1 MSIDTHNTIQVVTS
15 TAKAYFFVSLA
26 ALSLFLTEP
35 LSAEESSNHQSVEKA
50 NQRLRLDERLS
61 PDNYSDQAPIE
72 LNDALEQYKSKRE
85 KAVVKPLQIDIKK
98 ALNGIDSQETSN
110 EITLGSS
117 SQSIHELTIADV
129 RAKALKNNLTI
140 KVAKIDPLIAGTEVR
155 EEQAKFDS
163 IIFAY
168 AKYGQVDSPQMS
180 GDKVEF
186 KSDNFDL
193 NGQQV
198 KMSVLEQEKRS
209 LELEAGIKVPLRTGG
224 SITLSSPLENKSS
237 RGKFSSDE
245 YRSAMRFSISQ
256 PLLRNAGVKV
266 NEASI
271 RIAEYTQ
278 QAVQLKTRLQSIRV
292 IATVD
297 KAYWALYE
305 AWGQLDVRRQQF
317 EYANQ
322 NLSMVKHR
330 VREGL
335 SAAVEINRAE
345 IGVADRMEALI
356 VAETNLKLAER
367 QLRFYMNDL
376 TEDTSQANLLTP
388 STQPNLLKYEFNRNK
403 LLDDALSGRV
413 ELLEQELKL
422 AADIT
427 KIDYLENQTLPLF
440 TLDYQY
446 GALSNTNS
454 NFGNSYRN
462 VLNGDFNDWSIGLK
476 FEMPLTNEARKAQ
489 LDNAVQQR
497 NQRLAT
503 KTLQMLTVKK
513 EIYDALD
520 YVDQNWQRILAAR
533 QQVLIAGLNYEAE
546 LKQFN
551 EGLRTMTEVLETLT
565 RLGEAQAKEVRAIT
579 DYQIALVDTAYATGT
594 LLGYSQLDFN

>member
-1 MSIDTHNTIQVVTS
+1 MTIDASKHTQVSVRS
-15 TAKAYFFVSLA
+15 YFLLQSVIFSVSLLA
-26 ALSLFLTEP
+26 QP
-35 LSAEESSNHQSVEKA
+35 LCAEEANPNLMTEKA

-61 PDNYSDQAPIE
+61 LDDYSVTPPVK
-72 LNDALEQYKSKRE
+72 LNDAINEYNAKRE
-85 KAVVKPLQIDIKK
+85 KAEIKPLQIDIGK
-98 ALNGIDSQETSN
+98 ALNAVDRAGDTSQLASTMSEQT
-110 EITLGSS
+110 T
-117 SQSIHELTIADV
+117 QSLTIADV
-129 RAKALKNNLTI
+129 RTKALKNNLTI
-140 KVAKIDPLIAGTEVR
+140 KVAQIDPLISGAEVR
-155 EEQAKFDS
+155 EEQAKFDN

-168 AKYGQVDSPQMS
+168 AKYGEIDSPKMS
-180 GDKVEF
+180 GDTVEF
-186 KSDNFDL
+186 KSDNASLD
-193 NGQQV
+193 GQQV
-198 KMSVLEQEKRS
+198 KLSTVEQDKRS
-209 LELEAGIKVPLRTGG
+209 LSLEAGIRIPLRTGG
-224 SITLSSPLENKSS
+224 SVTLSSPLENKSS
-237 RGKFSSDE
+237 RGRFDSDE
-245 YRSAMRFSISQ
+245 YRSAMRFSMSQ

-271 RIAEYTQ
+271 RIAEYSQ

-292 IATVD
+292 IAIVD

-345 IGVADRMEALI
+345 IGVADRMDALI
-356 VAETNLKLAER
+356 VAETNLKLAQR
-367 QLRFYMNDL
+367 QLRFYMNDMA
-376 TEDTSQANLLTP
+376 EDTIQTGTLVPA
-388 STQPNLLKYEFNRNK
+388 TQPSLLKYEFNRNK

-413 ELLEQELKL
+413 ELLEQEIQL
-422 AADIT
+422 AADLT

-440 TLDYQY
+440 SLDYQY

-454 NFGNSYRN
+454 NFGQNYRN

-476 FEMPLTNEARKAQ
+476 FEMPMTNEARKAQ
-489 LDNAVQQR
+489 LDYAVQQR

-503 KTLQMLTVKK
+503 KSLQILTVKK

-565 RLGEAQAKEVRAIT
+565 RLGEAQAKEVRAIA
-579 DYQIALVDTAYATGT
+579 DYQVALIDTAYATGT
-594 LLGYSQLDFN
+594 LLGYSKLDFN

>member
-1 MSIDTHNTIQVVTS
+1 MTMDASKHIQLSPRNHFLLRSVIFS
-15 TAKAYFFVSLA
+15 VSLLA
-26 ALSLFLTEP
+26 QP
-35 LSAEESSNHQSVEKA
+35 LCAEEANPSLMTEKA

-61 PDNYSDQAPIE
+61 LDDYLVTPPVK
-72 LNDALEQYKSKRE
+72 LNDAINEYNAKRE
-85 KAVVKPLQIDIKK
+85 KAEIKPLQIDIGK
-98 ALNGIDSQETSN
+98 ALNAVDRAGDTSQLASTISGQA
-110 EITLGSS
+110 T
-117 SQSIHELTIADV
+117 QSLTIADV
-129 RAKALKNNLTI
+129 RTKALKNNLTI
-140 KVAKIDPLIAGTEVR
+140 KVAQIDPLISGAEVR
-155 EEQAKFDS
+155 EEQAKFDN

-168 AKYGQVDSPQMS
+168 AKYGEIDSPKMS
-180 GDKVEF
+180 GDTVEF
-186 KSDNFDL
+186 KSDNASLD
-193 NGQQV
+193 GQQV
-198 KMSVLEQEKRS
+198 KLSTVEQDKRS
-209 LELEAGIKVPLRTGG
+209 LSLEAGIRIPLRTGG
-224 SITLSSPLENKSS
+224 SVTLSSPLENKSS
-237 RGKFSSDE
+237 RGRFDSDE
-245 YRSAMRFSISQ
+245 YRSAMRFSMSQ

-271 RIAEYTQ
+271 RIAEYSQ

-292 IATVD
+292 IAIVD

-345 IGVADRMEALI
+345 IGVADRMDALI
-356 VAETNLKLAER
+356 VAETNLKLAQR
-367 QLRFYMNDL
+367 QLRFYMNDMA
-376 TEDTSQANLLTP
+376 EDSIQTGTLVPA
-388 STQPNLLKYEFNRNK
+388 TQPSLLKYDFNRNK

-413 ELLEQELKL
+413 ELLEQEIQL
-422 AADIT
+422 AADLT

-440 TLDYQY
+440 SVDYQY

-454 NFGNSYRN
+454 NFGQNYRN

-476 FEMPLTNEARKAQ
+476 FEMPITNEARKAQ
-489 LDNAVQQR
+489 LDYAVQQR

-503 KTLQMLTVKK
+503 KSLQILTVKK

-565 RLGEAQAKEVRAIT
+565 RLGEAQAKEVRAIA
-579 DYQIALVDTAYATGT
+579 DYQVALIDTAYATGT
-594 LLGYSQLDFN
+594 LLGYSKLDFN

>member
-1 MSIDTHNTIQVVTS
+1 MTIDASKHTQVSVRS
-15 TAKAYFFVSLA
+15 YFLLQSVIFSVSLLA
-26 ALSLFLTEP
+26 QP
-35 LSAEESSNHQSVEKA
+35 LCAEEANPNLMIEKA

-61 PDNYSDQAPIE
+61 LDDYSVTPPVK
-72 LNDALEQYKSKRE
+72 LNDAINEYNAKRE
-85 KAVVKPLQIDIKK
+85 KAEIKPLQIDIGK
-98 ALNGIDSQETSN
+98 ALNAVDRGGDTSQLASTMSEQT
-110 EITLGSS
+110 T
-117 SQSIHELTIADV
+117 QSLTIADV
-129 RAKALKNNLTI
+129 RTKALKNNLTI
-140 KVAKIDPLIAGTEVR
+140 KVAQIAPLISGAEVR
-155 EEQAKFDS
+155 EEQAKFDN

-168 AKYGQVDSPQMS
+168 AKYGEIDSPKIS
-180 GDKVEF
+180 GDTVEF
-186 KSDNFDL
+186 KSDNLSLD
-193 NGQQV
+193 GQQV
-198 KMSVLEQEKRS
+198 KLSTVAQDKRS
-209 LELEAGIKVPLRTGG
+209 LSLEAGIRIPLRTGG
-224 SITLSSPLENKSS
+224 SVTLSSPLENKSS
-237 RGKFSSDE
+237 RGRFDSDE
-245 YRSAMRFSISQ
+245 YRSAMRFSMSQ

-271 RIAEYTQ
+271 RIAEYSQ

-292 IATVD
+292 IAIVD

-345 IGVADRMEALI
+345 IGVADRMDALI
-356 VAETNLKLAER
+356 VAETNLKLAQR
-367 QLRFYMNDL
+367 QLRFYMNDMA
-376 TEDTSQANLLTP
+376 EDAIQTGTVVPA
-388 STQPNLLKYEFNRNK
+388 TQPSLLKYEFNRNK

-413 ELLEQELKL
+413 ELLEQEIQL
-422 AADIT
+422 AADLT

-440 TLDYQY
+440 SLDYQY

-454 NFGNSYRN
+454 NFGQNYRN

-476 FEMPLTNEARKAQ
+476 FEMPMTNEARKAQ
-489 LDNAVQQR
+489 LDYAVQQR

-503 KTLQMLTVKK
+503 KSLQILTVKK

-565 RLGEAQAKEVRAIT
+565 RLGEAQAKEVRAIA
-579 DYQIALVDTAYATGT
+579 DYQVALIDTAYATGT
-594 LLGYSQLDFN
+594 LLGYSKLDFN

>member
-1 MSIDTHNTIQVVTS
+1 MNIIANHFIQEVSKDYARISLVILS
-15 TAKAYFFVSLA
+15 SLLLIAPLSLAKADENVIDKQANERLQLDEE
-26 ALSLFLTEP
+26 LSLDAYSSEQPLKLKNAIEDYNASRAKTE
-35 LSAEESSNHQSVEKA
+35 
-50 NQRLRLDERLS
+50 
-61 PDNYSDQAPIE
+61 I
-72 LNDALEQYKSKRE
+72 
-85 KAVVKPLQIDIKK
+85 KPLQIDIKK
-98 ALNGIDSQETSN
+98 ALDSFKNPETSGESRPRLN
-110 EITLGSS
+110 TEFSNQLS
-117 SQSIHELTIADV
+117 IADV
-129 RAKALKNNLTI
+129 RTMALRNNLAI
-140 KVAKIDPLIAGTEVR
+140 KVAQIDPRISATELR
-155 EEQAKFDS
+155 AEQAKFDN

-168 AKYGQVDSPQMS
+168 AKYGQLDTPKIS

-186 KSDNFDL
+186 KSDNPALDA
-193 NGQQV
+193 QQV
-198 KMSVLEQEKRS
+198 KMSTLEQSKDS
-209 LELEAGIKVPLRTGG
+209 FELEAGIKIPLRTGG
-224 SITLSSPLENKSS
+224 TISLSSPLENKSS
-237 RGKFSSDE
+237 NGKFESDE
-245 YRSAMRFSISQ
+245 YRSALRFSISQ

-271 RIAEYTQ
+271 RIAEFSQ
-278 QAVQLKTRLQSIRV
+278 KSVELRTRLQSIRI
-292 IATVD
+292 IAAVD

-305 AWGQLDVRRQQF
+305 AWGQLDIRRQQF

-322 NLSMVKHR
+322 NLAMVKNR

-345 IGVADRMEALI
+345 IGVADRMDALI
-356 VAETNLKLAER
+356 VAETNLKLAQR
-367 QLRFYMNDL
+367 QLRFYMNDIKEENTAASPL
-376 TEDTSQANLLTP
+376 VP

-403 LLDDALSGRV
+403 LLDDALSGRI

-422 AADIT
+422 AADLT
-427 KIDYLENQTLPLF
+427 KIGYLENQTLPLF

-446 GALSNTNS
+446 GALSNTNNS
-454 NFGNSYRN
+454 FGNSYRN
-462 VLNGDFNDWSIGLK
+462 VVNGDFNDWSVGLK
-476 FEMPLTNEARKAQ
+476 FEMPFTNEARKAQ

-497 NQRLAT
+497 NQSLAT
-503 KTLQMLTVKK
+503 KTLQTLTVKK

-565 RLGEAQAKEVRAIT
+565 RLGEAQIKEVRAIT

-594 LLGYSQLDFN
+594 LLGYSKLDFN

>member
-1 MSIDTHNTIQVVTS
+1 MTIDASKHTQVSVRS
-15 TAKAYFFVSLA
+15 YFLLQSVIFSVSLLA
-26 ALSLFLTEP
+26 QP
-35 LSAEESSNHQSVEKA
+35 LCAEEANPNLMTEKA

-61 PDNYSDQAPIE
+61 LDDYSVTPPVK
-72 LNDALEQYKSKRE
+72 LNDAINEYNAKRE
-85 KAVVKPLQIDIKK
+85 KAEIKPLQIDIGK
-98 ALNGIDSQETSN
+98 ALNAVDRGGDTSQLASTISGQ
-110 EITLGSS
+110 TT
-117 SQSIHELTIADV
+117 QSLTIADV
-129 RAKALKNNLTI
+129 RTKALKNNLTI
-140 KVAKIDPLIAGTEVR
+140 KVAQIDPLISGAEVR
-155 EEQAKFDS
+155 EEQAKFDN

-168 AKYGQVDSPQMS
+168 AKYGEIDSPKMS
-180 GDKVEF
+180 GDTVEF
-186 KSDNFDL
+186 KSDNASLD
-193 NGQQV
+193 GQQV
-198 KMSVLEQEKRS
+198 KLSTVEQDKRS
-209 LELEAGIKVPLRTGG
+209 LSLEAGIRIPLRTGG
-224 SITLSSPLENKSS
+224 SVTLSSPLENKSS
-237 RGKFSSDE
+237 RGRFDSDE
-245 YRSAMRFSISQ
+245 YRSAMRFSMSQ

-271 RIAEYTQ
+271 RIAEYSQ

-292 IATVD
+292 ISIVD

-345 IGVADRMEALI
+345 IGVADRMDALI
-356 VAETNLKLAER
+356 VAETNLKLAQR
-367 QLRFYMNDL
+367 QLRFYMNDMA
-376 TEDTSQANLLTP
+376 EDTIQTGTLVPA
-388 STQPNLLKYEFNRNK
+388 TQPSLLKYEFNRNK

-413 ELLEQELKL
+413 ELLEQEIQL
-422 AADIT
+422 AADLT

-440 TLDYQY
+440 SLDYQY

-454 NFGNSYRN
+454 NFGQNYRN

-476 FEMPLTNEARKAQ
+476 FEMPMTNEARKAQ
-489 LDNAVQQR
+489 LDYAVQQR

-503 KTLQMLTVKK
+503 KSLQILTVKK

-565 RLGEAQAKEVRAIT
+565 RLGEAQAKEVRAIA
-579 DYQIALVDTAYATGT
+579 DYQVALIDTAYATGT
-594 LLGYSQLDFN
+594 LLGYSKLDFN

>member
-1 MSIDTHNTIQVVTS
+1 MTIDASKHTQVSVRS
-15 TAKAYFFVSLA
+15 YFLLQSVIFSVSLLA
-26 ALSLFLTEP
+26 QP
-35 LSAEESSNHQSVEKA
+35 LCAEEANPNLMIEKA

-61 PDNYSDQAPIE
+61 LDDYSVTPPVK
-72 LNDALEQYKSKRE
+72 LNDAINEYNAKRE
-85 KAVVKPLQIDIKK
+85 KAEIKPLQIDIGK
-98 ALNGIDSQETSN
+98 ALNAVDRAGDTSQLASTMSEQT
-110 EITLGSS
+110 T
-117 SQSIHELTIADV
+117 QSLTIADV
-129 RAKALKNNLTI
+129 RTKALKNNLTI
-140 KVAKIDPLIAGTEVR
+140 KVAQIDPLISGAEVR
-155 EEQAKFDS
+155 EEQAKFDN

-168 AKYGQVDSPQMS
+168 AKYGEIDSPKMS
-180 GDKVEF
+180 GDTVEF
-186 KSDNFDL
+186 KSDNASLD
-193 NGQQV
+193 GQQV
-198 KMSVLEQEKRS
+198 KLSTVEQDKRS
-209 LELEAGIKVPLRTGG
+209 LSLEAGIRIPLRTGG
-224 SITLSSPLENKSS
+224 SVTLSSPLENKSS
-237 RGKFSSDE
+237 RGRFDSDE
-245 YRSAMRFSISQ
+245 YRSALRFSMSQ

-271 RIAEYTQ
+271 RIAEYSQ

-292 IATVD
+292 IAIVD

-345 IGVADRMEALI
+345 IGVADRMDALI
-356 VAETNLKLAER
+356 VAETNLKLAQR
-367 QLRFYMNDL
+367 QLRFYMNDMA
-376 TEDTSQANLLTP
+376 EDTIQTGTLVPA
-388 STQPNLLKYEFNRNK
+388 TQPSLLKYEFNRNK

-413 ELLEQELKL
+413 ELLEQEIQL
-422 AADIT
+422 AADLT

-440 TLDYQY
+440 SLDYQY

-454 NFGNSYRN
+454 NFGQNYRN

-476 FEMPLTNEARKAQ
+476 FEMPMTNEARKAQ
-489 LDNAVQQR
+489 LDYAVQQR

-503 KTLQMLTVKK
+503 KSLQILTVKK

-565 RLGEAQAKEVRAIT
+565 RLGEAQAKEVCAIA
-579 DYQIALVDTAYATGT
+579 DYQVALIDTAYATGT
-594 LLGYSQLDFN
+594 LLGYSKLDFN

>member
-1 MSIDTHNTIQVVTS
+1 MTMDASKHIQLS
-15 TAKAYFFVSLA
+15 ARNYFLLRTVIFSVSLLA
-26 ALSLFLTEP
+26 QP
-35 LSAEESSNHQSVEKA
+35 LCAEEANPSLMTEKA

-61 PDNYSDQAPIE
+61 LDDYSVTPPVK
-72 LNDALEQYKSKRE
+72 LNDAISEYNAKRE
-85 KAVVKPLQIDIKK
+85 KAEIKPLQIDIGK
-98 ALNGIDSQETSN
+98 ALNAVDRAGDTSQLASTISGQA
-110 EITLGSS
+110 T
-117 SQSIHELTIADV
+117 QSLTIADV
-129 RAKALKNNLTI
+129 RTKALKNNLTI
-140 KVAKIDPLIAGTEVR
+140 KVAQIDPLISGAEVR
-155 EEQAKFDS
+155 EEQAKFDN

-168 AKYGQVDSPQMS
+168 AKYGEIDSPKMS
-180 GDKVEF
+180 GDTVEF
-186 KSDNFDL
+186 KSDNASLD
-193 NGQQV
+193 GQQV
-198 KMSVLEQEKRS
+198 KLSTVEQDKRS
-209 LELEAGIKVPLRTGG
+209 LSLEAGIRIPLRTGG
-224 SITLSSPLENKSS
+224 SVTLSSPLENKSS
-237 RGKFSSDE
+237 RGRFDSDE
-245 YRSAMRFSISQ
+245 YRSAMRFSMSQ

-271 RIAEYTQ
+271 RIAEYSQ

-292 IATVD
+292 IAIVD

-345 IGVADRMEALI
+345 IGVADRMDALI
-356 VAETNLKLAER
+356 VAETNLKLAQR
-367 QLRFYMNDL
+367 QLRFYMNDMA
-376 TEDTSQANLLTP
+376 EDTIQTGTLVPA
-388 STQPNLLKYEFNRNK
+388 TQPSLLKYEFNRNK

-413 ELLEQELKL
+413 ELLEQEIQL
-422 AADIT
+422 AADLT

-440 TLDYQY
+440 SVDYQY

-454 NFGNSYRN
+454 NFGQNYRN

-476 FEMPLTNEARKAQ
+476 FEMPMTNEARKAQ
-489 LDNAVQQR
+489 LDYAVQQR

-503 KTLQMLTVKK
+503 KSLQILTVKK

-565 RLGEAQAKEVRAIT
+565 RLGEAQAKEVRAIA
-579 DYQIALVDTAYATGT
+579 DYQVALIDTAYATGT
-594 LLGYSQLDFN
+594 LLGYSNLDFN

>member
-1 MSIDTHNTIQVVTS
+1 MTIDASKHTQVSVRS
-15 TAKAYFFVSLA
+15 YFLLQSVIFSVSLLA
-26 ALSLFLTEP
+26 QP
-35 LSAEESSNHQSVEKA
+35 LCAEEANPNLMIEKA

-61 PDNYSDQAPIE
+61 LDDYSVTPPVK
-72 LNDALEQYKSKRE
+72 LNDAIHEYNAKRE
-85 KAVVKPLQIDIKK
+85 KAEIKPLQIDIGK
-98 ALNGIDSQETSN
+98 ALNAVDREGDTSQLASTISGQA
-110 EITLGSS
+110 T
-117 SQSIHELTIADV
+117 QSLTIADV
-129 RAKALKNNLTI
+129 RTKALKNNLTI
-140 KVAKIDPLIAGTEVR
+140 KVAQIDPLISGAEVR
-155 EEQAKFDS
+155 EEQAKFDN

-168 AKYGQVDSPQMS
+168 AKYGEIDSPKMS
-180 GDKVEF
+180 GDTVEF
-186 KSDNFDL
+186 KSDNASLD
-193 NGQQV
+193 GQQV
-198 KMSVLEQEKRS
+198 KLSTVAQDKRS
-209 LELEAGIKVPLRTGG
+209 LSLEAGIRIPLRTGG
-224 SITLSSPLENKSS
+224 SVTLSSPLENKSS
-237 RGKFSSDE
+237 RGRFDSDE
-245 YRSAMRFSISQ
+245 YRSAMRFSMSQ

-271 RIAEYTQ
+271 RIAEYSQ

-292 IATVD
+292 IAIVD

-345 IGVADRMEALI
+345 IGVADRMDALI
-356 VAETNLKLAER
+356 VAETNLKLAQR
-367 QLRFYMNDL
+367 QLRFYMNDMA
-376 TEDTSQANLLTP
+376 EDTIQTGTLVPA
-388 STQPNLLKYEFNRNK
+388 TQPSLLKYDFNRNK

-413 ELLEQELKL
+413 ELLEQEIQL
-422 AADIT
+422 AADLT

-440 TLDYQY
+440 SLDYQY

-454 NFGNSYRN
+454 NFGQNYRN

-476 FEMPLTNEARKAQ
+476 FEMPMTNEARRAQ
-489 LDNAVQQR
+489 LDYAVQQR

-503 KTLQMLTVKK
+503 KSLQILTVKK

-565 RLGEAQAKEVRAIT
+565 RLGEAQAKEVRAIA
-579 DYQIALVDTAYATGT
+579 DYQVALIDTAYATGT
-594 LLGYSQLDFN
+594 LLGYSKLDFN